1 MNISHKH
8 LFNNNFSK
16 EKRQFYE
23 KIGNRYYHAYLKYQK
38 KYSNNKDY
46 KKRIINWFFS
56 KDEETRMILCSIE
69 NKKYTKIINDAYNRY
84 IKSPNTK
91 IYLKDDEDDS
101 KINLLS
107 INDSRLNSNE
117 YNYYSKQRQF
127 LNEIMFYQCETPLN
141 DYDKYSNYFTLSNII
156 KDQTTFIN
164 FCNKFTNNNFLQNP
178 IEPKI
183 KEQNKLFNTI
193 YFKFPEWLYED
204 NLPNN
209 NFKCNNFYYDNEI
222 ELKLYYSLEK
232 FILALLDQVLSV
244 RYIIYNETNN
254 LEEVLSSI
262 YLYDLFEKKN
272 KIILYLTPK
281 EIKYSY
287 LYFKI
292 DELSEKLYNDKNLEE
307 FINKNKIKEEG
318 AFVTDIYFDKE
329 DNNIKDIVL
338 EGSQFFNKFFREN
351 TPKDFIDFFMF
362 IHIQKIFS
370 YDDFYFRGV
379 FEKIYETY
387 SNQTY
392 NDLILNEEKVSKK
405 KRKKKKKNGNESTKN
420 NDNINNNISDERN
433 IKKIKNI
440 NKRSTSQNKNLKK
453 NIDLGDEILKIL
465 SESGISQN
473 NELNIINEITNLN
486 PGKEEIIKDC
496 NNLYY
501 GEKIKIE
508 NKNVNNFE
516 KKDNKNII
524 NILKEKENCLIS
536 KFIKD
541 LIYENI
547 FKEIE
552 IKDNINIKKN
562 KKRNKQ
568 KDFFLYDTQ
577 KSSKKKKKNNS
588 IKINELTNNKI
599 NKDINNDIVNNNKN
613 NIILKE
619 NYIKINQE
627 NEKIDKK
634 ESNMIMINKEI
645 KDKKEKVKKE
655 VNKPKISHINS
666 FSFKSTNN
674 KKSEINK
681 ENIINNNIIN
691 FNFQNSFIFMN
702 KKLVNTCFNKLNNSI
717 EEYYNELEETLLIQ
731 RKIKNEIAKY
741 LLSIIKKLF
750 PDSSILV
757 YGSSLYNLD
766 IDTSD
771 LDLSITTESKISL
784 IDLEKSLL
792 DQNNNNQFSKINAI
806 LSASVPIIKFEIDYL
821 KLNNEEINHLY
832 NLLKNTKYYKTN
844 YNIKNKE
851 IKKNYMNIINIDIS
865 SNSANYKQINFIKHI
880 LADCPEIK
888 PLIKIIKKILQIK
901 DMNNSYKGG
910 MSSYCLLLLIY
921 SYIKFYH
928 NEDKE
933 STINN
938 NDYGTLLINL
948 LYFYILYVDFKS
960 IIIAPHLSN
969 PFIMDCHLDSI
980 PTIIEPISKQNV
992 GKNIFKIFDVVNIL
1006 YQIYKDIF
1014 IIMEEKDNDNLIY
1027 KLIGKYYYE

>member
-1 MNISHKH
+1 
-8 LFNNNFSK
+8 
-16 EKRQFYE
+16 
-23 KIGNRYYHAYLKYQK
+23 
-38 KYSNNKDY
+38 
-46 KKRIINWFFS
+46 
-56 KDEETRMILCSIE
+56 
-69 NKKYTKIINDAYNRY
+69 
-84 IKSPNTK
+84 
-91 IYLKDDEDDS
+91 
-101 KINLLS
+101 
-107 INDSRLNSNE
+107 
-117 YNYYSKQRQF
+117 
-127 LNEIMFYQCETPLN
+127 
-141 DYDKYSNYFTLSNII
+141 
-156 KDQTTFIN
+156 
-164 FCNKFTNNNFLQNP
+164 
-178 IEPKI
+178 
-183 KEQNKLFNTI
+183 
-193 YFKFPEWLYED
+193 
-204 NLPNN
+204 
-209 NFKCNNFYYDNEI
+209 
-222 ELKLYYSLEK
+222 
-232 FILALLDQVLSV
+232 
-244 RYIIYNETNN
+244 
-254 LEEVLSSI
+254 
-262 YLYDLFEKKN
+262 
-272 KIILYLTPK
+272 
-281 EIKYSY
+281 
-287 LYFKI
+287 
-292 DELSEKLYNDKNLEE
+292 
-307 FINKNKIKEEG
+307 
-318 AFVTDIYFDKE
+318 
-329 DNNIKDIVL
+329 
-338 EGSQFFNKFFREN
+338 
-351 TPKDFIDFFMF
+351 
-362 IHIQKIFS
+362 
-370 YDDFYFRGV
+370 
-379 FEKIYETY
+379 
-387 SNQTY
+387 
-392 NDLILNEEKVSKK
+392 
-405 KRKKKKKNGNESTKN
+405 
-420 NDNINNNISDERN
+420 
-433 IKKIKNI
+433 
-440 NKRSTSQNKNLKK
+440 
-453 NIDLGDEILKIL
+453 
-465 SESGISQN
+465 
-473 NELNIINEITNLN
+473 
-486 PGKEEIIKDC
+486 
-496 NNLYY
+496 
-501 GEKIKIE
+501 
-508 NKNVNNFE
+508 
-516 KKDNKNII
+516 
-524 NILKEKENCLIS
+524 
-536 KFIKD
+536 
-541 LIYENI
+541 
-547 FKEIE
+547 
-552 IKDNINIKKN
+552 
-562 KKRNKQ
+562 
-568 KDFFLYDTQ
+568 
-577 KSSKKKKKNNS
+577 
-588 IKINELTNNKI
+588 
-599 NKDINNDIVNNNKN
+599 
-613 NIILKE
+613 
-619 NYIKINQE
+619 
-627 NEKIDKK
+627 
-634 ESNMIMINKEI
+634 MIMINKEI

-666 FSFKSTNN
+666 FSFKSANN

-880 LADCPEIK
+880 LADYPEIK